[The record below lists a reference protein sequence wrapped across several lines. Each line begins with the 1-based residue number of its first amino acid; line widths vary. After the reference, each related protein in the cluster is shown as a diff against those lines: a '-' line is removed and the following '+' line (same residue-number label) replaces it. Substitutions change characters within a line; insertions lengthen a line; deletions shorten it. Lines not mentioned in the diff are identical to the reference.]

1 MNHRLD
7 WLPKVQPFLRY
18 QGGKS
23 KLAKKIVAELPP
35 HKIYVEPMVGG
46 GSVYF
51 AKPSAE
57 REIISDSDGNLM
69 TFYKALKKGKISRC
83 NSTPNKKKL
92 LKIRD
97 KRRANKSLSPCEY
110 LYLNKISFGGKG
122 TSFDPNSL
130 KKCIGKMAKTCG
142 YSSKDQTK
150 YADRLKKTRIE
161 RGDFRN
167 SIKKYD
173 SKDTVFYLDP
183 PYAGTSTEGYT
194 ERDLQPE
201 EVKKAVDKIKGKF
214 ILSYND
220 TKQNRKLFCSRN
232 KRRYVCKKVETIYT
246 LNNRGVHLPKKE
258 LLIKNYVCKI
268 TKSGKICEK
277 I

>member
-1 MNHRLD
+1 
-7 WLPKVQPFLRY
+7 
-18 QGGKS
+18 
-23 KLAKKIVAELPP
+23 VAELPP
-35 HKIYVEPMVGG
+35 HRTYVEPMVGG

-51 AKPSAE
+51 GKPPAE

-69 TFYKALKKGKISRC
+69 NFYKALKKGAISRC
-83 NSTPNKKKL
+83 NNTPNKNKL

-97 KRRANKSLSPCEY
+97 KRKAGKSLSACEY
-110 LYLNKISFGGKG
+110 IYLNKISFGGKG
-122 TSFDPNSL
+122 TSFDPSSPQKCKG
-130 KKCIGKMAKTCG
+130 KKAKTCG
-142 YSSKDQTK
+142 YSSKDQRK
-150 YADRLKKTRIE
+150 YAERLKKTKIE
-161 RGDFRN
+161 RGDFRK

-183 PYAGTSTEGYT
+183 PYAGTSTEGYK

-220 TKQNRKLFCSRN
+220 TKQNRKLFCPPG
-232 KRRYVCKKVETIYT
+232 KKPYVCETVKTHYT
-246 LNNRGVHLPKKE
+246 LNNKGVHLQKKE
-258 LLIKNYVCKI
+258 LLIKNYVCKV
-268 TKSGKICEK
+268 TKGGKSCKK